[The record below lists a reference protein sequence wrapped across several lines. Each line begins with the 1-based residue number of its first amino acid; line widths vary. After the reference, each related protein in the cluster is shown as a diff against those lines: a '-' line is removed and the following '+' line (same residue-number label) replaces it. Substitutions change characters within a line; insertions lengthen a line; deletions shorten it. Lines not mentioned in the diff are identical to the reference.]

1 MPLIESSYHPPVYL
15 QNPHFQSIYP
25 FVFRQHWTIRYE
37 RERLTMPDG
46 DFLDLDWS
54 KVPSKRLAILSH
66 GLEGHSKHSYILG
79 MVKALNR
86 HGISALAWNL
96 RGCSGDLNLKEHFY
110 HGGMSEDLQAVID
123 HVKNDFDEIY
133 LIGFSLGGNMTLK
146 YLGEYSDRID
156 PKIKCGIAFSAPIDL
171 KSCVP
176 QVNADKN
183 WIYFKKFIHS
193 AEQKLHAKSV
203 RLKLSVPIEKMKQ
216 VKSFKDLDD
225 WFTAP
230 SFGFEN
236 AEELWGKTSSIIH
249 LENISTPTL
258 LVSAKD
264 DPILGPECYPFE
276 IAEKS
281 KNFYFESPE
290 HGGHVGFMALNL
302 DDEYWSETRTLQFI
316 EEHRFLS

>member
-15 QNPHFQSIYP
+15 QNPHFQTIYA
-25 FVFRQHWTIRYE
+25 FLCRQIWTVDYR
-37 RERLTMPDG
+37 RERLTTSDG

-54 KVPSKRLAILSH
+54 RIDSRRLAILTH
-66 GLEGHSKHSYILG
+66 GLEGHSRHSYMLG
-79 MVKALNR
+79 MAKALNR

-110 HGGMSEDLQAVID
+110 HGGMSDDLQAVVD
-123 HVKNDFDEIY
+123 HVKSDFDEIY

-146 YLGEYSDRID
+146 YLGEHSAVLE

-171 KSCVP
+171 KSCVS

-183 WIYFKKFIHS
+183 WIYFKKFVYSI
-193 AEQKLHAKSV
+193 EQKLSAKST
-203 RLKLSVPIEKMKQ
+203 RLSLSVPLEKIKQ
-216 VKSFKDLDD
+216 VRSFKDLDD

-249 LENISTPTL
+249 LEKISIPTL

-264 DPILGPECYPFE
+264 DPILGPACYPYE
-276 IAEKS
+276 IAKS
-281 KNFYFESPE
+281 SRDFYFEPTE
-290 HGGHVGFMALNL
+290 YGGHVGFMALNL
-302 DDEYWSETRTLQFI
+302 DDEYWSETRALNFI
-316 EEHRFLS
+316 EEHR